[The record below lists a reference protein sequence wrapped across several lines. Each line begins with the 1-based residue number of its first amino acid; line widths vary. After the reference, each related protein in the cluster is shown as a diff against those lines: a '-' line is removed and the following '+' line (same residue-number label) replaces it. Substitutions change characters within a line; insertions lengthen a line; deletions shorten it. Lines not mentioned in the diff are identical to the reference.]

1 MSKIEIPL
9 RKINEEILDKRLKLV
24 FSNED
29 NNVIKKMDAFI
40 TTYNDNL
47 YNGNKQ
53 NITLAQSIELMERL
67 LTSVK
72 TENKEF

>member
-9 RKINEEILDKRLKLV
+9 KKINEEILDKQLKLV

-29 NNVIKKMDAFI
+29 NNVIKQMDAFI

-47 YNGNKQ
+47 FNGYKQ

-67 LTSVK
+67 LSSVK
-72 TENKEF
+72 TENKEY

>member
-1 MSKIEIPL
+1 
-9 RKINEEILDKRLKLV
+9 
-24 FSNED
+24 
-29 NNVIKKMDAFI
+29 MDAFI